1 MRTVIRTIIY
11 LMVIVLAGINGV
23 QAGIDNR
30 RDVWNDSNLAF
41 TPVSDQDTTDCQES
55 YVVEYEY
62 DFVPVLKCQYLHT
75 GIVTYSL
82 PLFADIDGDG
92 ETEVVVTLEHL
103 PDGFAVVNPNNCE
116 VEHLVNVQGNVS
128 IKDGGTVLG
137 DVDQDGFVDIFIEA
151 NSRIQRW
158 EYQAETGE
166 MQMIWQTGPNVSV
179 ADRSHMDIIDLNQDG
194 QAELIPN
201 QGHMVNAVTGYV
213 YPDEL
218 PLLDTQAKGL
228 FAYTADA
235 DPGQAPEGQGN
246 VELIYGTHLYR
257 YDFINEEWI
266 VVREQ
271 SAVDWGYFANV
282 SIADMDLDGDVDA
295 VISHWDAIGQ
305 AVIWDLQT
313 DELLG
318 GGVFDYPGTYGSRI
332 NISNMDEDE
341 YPEMVMTCVYKVFAM
356 DDIVT
361 SGGFNK
367 VIWLDETSDE
377 SGHTQL
383 TSFDFDGNG
392 TYEIIYRDETRMRI
406 FSGLGSGEPTNGYP
420 SGPLILL
427 DSGDLELCESYTGME
442 YPTIGDIDN
451 DNQAEI
457 VATCRGALNIYESGS
472 LPWGNA
478 SKVWNTQAFN
488 VSCVNQDGT
497 IPAVMTENYTLYN
510 NFLAQVNTNPESDT
524 LVITSPDA
532 IIQLNELE
540 VNCDGAVALSI
551 EICNQGANFLPEKIP
566 VALYWS
572 NPTTEAST
580 LIDTI
585 HISNRLEEGECIEI
599 NTSFYSVPENEGSIF
614 AVVNDDGQQELPYLM
629 DAVDNGGLFP
639 VTNIRECDYTNNLTD
654 TTFQLA
660 WHVEVNLNYEI
671 CDGQT
676 LEIDGQSYDEAG
688 SYTYI
693 IPTAQGCDSTI
704 NLNLEFL
711 PQQTSFTES
720 AICEGETYLFNGMEY
735 VEAGEYHFTTMAST
749 GCDSTITLSLNVL
762 EHFTTV
768 LNAEICVGETYTF
781 ANQELDQSGSFE
793 QVLVASNGCDSIVTL
808 TLNILDNS
816 SSTQA
821 VQICAGES
829 LQLLGETF
837 DESGEYHI
845 ILPNEAGCD
854 STIFLSLEVLQPSMT
869 QLEVDLCEGG
879 TYELNG
885 EIFTEAGQ
893 YIQKISGSNG
903 CDSIIYLSLSTIPSL
918 YIDLEEKICRG
929 DTLVFGNQYL
939 TEPGDYSHLF
949 VSSEACDSTVLLK
962 LTVIEPVWGETSAE
976 ICEGETYEW
985 NGQVYTEKGIY
996 QDTLNALNS
1005 CDSIVQLVLD
1015 VHPIQETQILEK
1027 ICEGTSYEM
1036 NGQTFDDEGVYEIY
1050 LQSINGCDSIIYL
1063 ELVLLDN
1070 IQEEITVYI
1079 CDGENYEFA
1088 GLSYEQAG
1096 IYSATFTSATG
1107 CDSMVQL
1114 NLDVLPHYELEETIQ
1129 ICEGE
1134 TITLG
1139 NQQVSTAGT
1148 YILNFQ
1154 TIAACDSTIIYQVE
1168 VLPNIELF
1176 GADVSICKGE
1186 SIELEVFGSDEVN
1199 WSPAIG
1205 LDCTSCTN
1213 PLASPEE
1220 TITYTIQAVTCG
1232 GALVETSLTVEVLEQ
1247 PTIDAGTGQTI
1258 TPGQSVDLAATGEW
1272 GDGQV
1277 QWDGPQGIICQD
1289 CPRVSVSPASS
1300 SIYQA
1305 SVSNQYGCLASDTIH
1320 IQLRLDCI
1328 KGDFFIPNT
1337 FSPNGDGTNEEFYIT
1352 AYTSANLEYLRIYD
1366 RWGEL
1371 MFETNDFN
1379 QRWDGT
1385 FRGKKLNP
1393 GVYVY
1398 YMRVKCPDEE
1408 SYERFGNVTLIR

>member
-11 LMVIVLAGINGV
+11 LMVIVLTGTNGV
-23 QAGIDNR
+23 QSRIDSR

-116 VEHLVNVQGNVS
+116 VEHLVNVEGNVS

-257 YDFINEEWI
+257 YDFIHEEWI
-266 VVREQ
+266 LVREQ
-271 SAVDWGYFANV
+271 SAVDWGHFANV

-356 DDIVT
+356 DDMVT

-406 FSGLGSGEPTNGYP
+406 FSGLGTGEPTNGYP

-427 DSGDLELCESYTGME
+427 DSGDIELCESYTGME

-497 IPAVMTENYTLYN
+497 IPTVMTENYTLYN

-524 LVITSPDA
+524 LVITFPDA
-532 IIQLNELE
+532 IIQLNGLE
-540 VNCDGAVALSI
+540 VNCDGAIALSI
-551 EICNQGANFLPEKIP
+551 EICNQGATFLPEKIP
-566 VALYWS
+566 VALYWR
-572 NPTTEAST
+572 NPTTEASM

-585 HISNRLEEGECIEI
+585 HISNRLEEGECIVI
-599 NTSFYSVPENEGSIF
+599 NTNFYSVPENEGSIF

-629 DAVDNGGLFP
+629 DAVDNGGIFP

-693 IPTAQGCDSTI
+693 IPTALGCDSTI

-711 PQQTSFTES
+711 PLQDSFTES
-720 AICEGETYLFNGMEY
+720 AICEGETYLFNGTEY
-735 VEAGEYHFTTMAST
+735 TETGEYHFTTTAST
-749 GCDSTITLSLNVL
+749 GCDSTITLTLNVL
-762 EHFTTV
+762 EHSTTV
-768 LNAEICVGETYTF
+768 LNAQICVGET
-781 ANQELDQSGSFE
+781 
-793 QVLVASNGCDSIVTL
+793 
-808 TLNILDNS
+808 
-816 SSTQA
+816 
-821 VQICAGES
+821 

-845 ILPNEAGCD
+845 ILPNQAGCD
-854 STIFLSLEVLQPSMT
+854 STIFLSLEVLQPSMSE
-869 QLEVDLCEGG
+869 LEVDLCEGG
-879 TYELNG
+879 TYELNS
-885 EIFTEAGQ
+885 EIFTEAGL

-903 CDSIIYLSLSTIPSL
+903 CDSIIHLSLNTIPSL
-918 YIDLEEKICRG
+918 YISLEEKICRG
-929 DTLVFGNQYL
+929 DTLIFGNQYL

-1005 CDSIVQLVLD
+1005 CDSIVQFVLD
-1015 VHPIQETQILEK
+1015 VHPIEETQILEK

-1036 NGQTFDDEGVYEIY
+1036 NGQTFDEEGVYQIS
-1050 LQSINGCDSIIYL
+1050 LQTINGCDSIIYL
-1063 ELVLLDN
+1063 ELMLLDN
-1070 IQEEITVYI
+1070 IQEEITVSI

-1088 GLSYEQAG
+1088 GLFYEQAG
-1096 IYSATFTSATG
+1096 TYSATFTSTTG

-1114 NLDVLPHYELEETIQ
+1114 NLDIFPHYELEETIQ

-1139 NQQVSTAGT
+1139 NQQVSNAGT
-1148 YILNFQ
+1148 YVLDFQ
-1154 TIAACDSTIIYQVE
+1154 TIAYCDSTIIYQVE
-1168 VLPNIELF
+1168 VLPSIELF
-1176 GADVSICKGE
+1176 GADVSICEGE
-1186 SIELEVFGSDEVN
+1186 SIELEVFGSDEVH
-1199 WSPAIG
+1199 WSPVIG

-1220 TITYTIQAVTCG
+1220 TTTYIIQTEGCG
-1232 GALVETSLTVEVLEQ
+1232 GAIVQTEVTVEVLEQ
-1247 PTIDAGTGQTI
+1247 STIDAGTGQTI
-1258 TPGQSVDLAATGEW
+1258 TPGQTVDLAATGEW
-1272 GDGQV
+1272 GEGQV
-1277 QWDGPQGIICQD
+1277 QWDGPEGIICQD
-1289 CPRVSVSPASS
+1289 CPRVSVTPESS

-1305 SVSNQYGCLASDTIH
+1305 SVSNEHGCLASDTIH

-1328 KGDFFIPNT
+1328 EGDFFIPNA

-1379 QRWDGT
+1379 RRWDGT
-1385 FRGKKLNP
+1385 FRGKKLNS

-1398 YMRVKCPDEE
+1398 YMRVKCPDED